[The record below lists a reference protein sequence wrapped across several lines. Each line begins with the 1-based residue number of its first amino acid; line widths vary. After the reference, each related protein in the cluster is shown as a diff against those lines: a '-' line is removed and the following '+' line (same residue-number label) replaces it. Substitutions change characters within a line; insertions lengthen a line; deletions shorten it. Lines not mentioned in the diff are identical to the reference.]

1 MQFDMRFFIHIDHRH
16 VVGRQIMT
24 PVTARF
30 MVARNELGQELGLI
44 ARAAEFPYEY
54 LTGRDL
60 AWPAALGIA
69 AFVWSFARLSV
80 PDRPIGHRARDEWD
94 R

>member
-1 MQFDMRFFIHIDHRH
+1 
-16 VVGRQIMT
+16 VVGWPAGVRSPT
-24 PVTARF
+24 APDVHRRGDDRDPVVLPRARRF
-30 MVARNELGQELGLI
+30 ALDPPG
-44 ARAAEFPYEY
+44 
-54 LTGRDL
+54 DL
-60 AWPAALGIA
+60 VWPAALGIA